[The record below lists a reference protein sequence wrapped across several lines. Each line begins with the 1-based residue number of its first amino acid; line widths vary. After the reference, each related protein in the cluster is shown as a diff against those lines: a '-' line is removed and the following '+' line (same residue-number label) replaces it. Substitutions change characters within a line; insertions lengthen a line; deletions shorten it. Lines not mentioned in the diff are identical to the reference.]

1 MSICMEIEWNIHSH
15 WAPLLMRATGYRFRW
30 SPGFR
35 RIRRRSRYLE
45 NRCDN
50 PPPSPP
56 PAVPRLLFCWPFL
69 VSLSVR
75 ISPVKPHPR
84 HSSKWDRSRIMG
96 NRDITDPIGEYNIRL
111 HPSIPPP
118 PPRILNI
125 SPSRYT
131 VRVRNHSDSSF
142 LFSFFLESMENCR
155 RRRSDVVR

>member
-1 MSICMEIEWNIHSH
+1 
-15 WAPLLMRATGYRFRW
+15 MRATGYRFRW

-50 PPPSPP
+50 PLPP
-56 PAVPRLLFCWPFL
+56 PPPFHAYSSAGPSWS
-69 VSLSVR
+69 SLSVR